1 MRICFGTRITFE
13 QFDWTS
19 IGLPQIS
26 NLPAS
31 TRAST
36 WAEMEAN
43 GLRCTCVVENVGE
56 TGQVTRKQV
65 LKTAI
70 LDLGRNELDDVVL
83 KLTHKEGKLG
93 PFTIRDHIVHR
104 KFVQDGKAS
113 IRLLTQKV
121 QMLISNCPPEQLS
134 LFLRSMAIKVAAR
147 GKHQGAKRRMI
158 GDVSLQ
164 FDEISPLNEKDIENA
179 RRNTGR
185 PNKSLTT
192 PKRGE
197 SITKPPKRKLSE
209 VNTSRDDAECAPMNP
224 AKRPVLLKQSGL
236 PLSAEQGKVLELV
249 KKGDS
254 IFFTGSAG
262 TGKSY
267 LLKRIISTLP
277 PETTFPTASTGAAAC
292 HIGGTTLHAF
302 AGIGIGSGTLEHCIE
317 LASQEH
323 RAAQWRKCRCLIID
337 EISMIDAE
345 YFDKLEAVARAVR
358 NNRKPF
364 GGIQLVLCGD
374 FLQLPPVTKDGD
386 KKQYCFQVG
395 EKLFR
400 CLVYRYI
407 LSLTTGNKDMFDVIS
422 QNRRK

>member
-1 MRICFGTRITFE
+1 MRIYFGMRIALS
-13 QFDWTS
+13 DLIGRA

-31 TRAST
+31 THVIHTDLGRDM
-36 WAEMEAN
+36 MEAN

-56 TGQVTRKQV
+56 SGQVTRKQV

-104 KFVQDGKAS
+104 KFVKDGKAS

-134 LFLRSMAIKVAAR
+134 LFLRSMAIKLAAR
-147 GKHQGAKRRMI
+147 GKLQGAKRRMI
-158 GDVSLQ
+158 GDISLQ

-179 RRNTGR
+179 RRNIGR
-185 PNKSLTT
+185 QNKSLTT

-197 SITKPPKRKLSE
+197 NATKPPKRKLSE
-209 VNTSRDDAECAPMNP
+209 VNTSRDDADCAPMNP

-236 PLSAEQGKVLELV
+236 PLSAEQANVLELV

-254 IFFTGSAG
+254 VFFTGSAG

-267 LLKRIISTLP
+267 LLKRIISMLP

-317 LASQEH
+317 MASQEH
-323 RAAQWRKCRCLIID
+323 RAAQWRKCRCLVID

-345 YFDKLEAVARAVR
+345 YFDKLEAVARRVR

-374 FLQLPPVTKDGD
+374 FLQLPPVTKDGE
-386 KKQYCFQVG
+386 KRQYCFQVG
-395 EKLFR
+395 GNSLLLDLCTSVVPLK
-400 CLVYRYI
+400 I
-407 LSLTTGNKDMFDVIS
+407 LS
-422 QNRRK
+422 

>member
-1 MRICFGTRITFE
+1 M
-13 QFDWTS
+13 
-19 IGLPQIS
+19 
-26 NLPAS
+26 
-31 TRAST
+31 
-36 WAEMEAN
+36 
-43 GLRCTCVVENVGE
+43 RCTCVVENVGE

-209 VNTSRDDAECAPMNP
+209 VNTSRDDAECAPMNECDAP
-224 AKRPVLLKQSGL
+224 TFLW
-236 PLSAEQGKVLELV
+236 
-249 KKGDS
+249 
-254 IFFTGSAG
+254 
-262 TGKSY
+262 
-267 LLKRIISTLP
+267 ISQVT
-277 PETTFPTASTGAAAC
+277 
-292 HIGGTTLHAF
+292 
-302 AGIGIGSGTLEHCIE
+302 
-317 LASQEH
+317 
-323 RAAQWRKCRCLIID
+323 
-337 EISMIDAE
+337 
-345 YFDKLEAVARAVR
+345 
-358 NNRKPF
+358 
-364 GGIQLVLCGD
+364 
-374 FLQLPPVTKDGD
+374 PVTG
-386 KKQYCFQVG
+386 Q
-395 EKLFR
+395 
-400 CLVYRYI
+400 
-407 LSLTTGNKDMFDVIS
+407 S
-422 QNRRK
+422 

>member
-1 MRICFGTRITFE
+1 MRICFGMRIALS
-13 QFDWTS
+13 DLIGRA

-31 TRAST
+31 THVIHTDLGRDM
-36 WAEMEAN
+36 MEAN

-56 TGQVTRKQV
+56 SGQVTRKQV

-104 KFVQDGKAS
+104 KFVKDGKAS

-134 LFLRSMAIKVAAR
+134 LFLRSMAIKLAAR
-147 GKHQGAKRRMI
+147 GKLQGAKRRMI
-158 GDVSLQ
+158 GDISLQ

-179 RRNTGR
+179 RRNIGR
-185 PNKSLTT
+185 QNKSLTT

-197 SITKPPKRKLSE
+197 NATKPPKRKLSE
-209 VNTSRDDAECAPMNP
+209 VNTSRDDADCAPMNP

-236 PLSAEQGKVLELV
+236 PLSAEQANVLELV

-254 IFFTGSAG
+254 VFFTGSAG

-267 LLKRIISTLP
+267 LLKRIISMLP

-317 LASQEH
+317 MASQEH

-345 YFDKLEAVARAVR
+345 YFDKLEAVARRVR

-374 FLQLPPVTKDGD
+374 FLQLPPVTKDGE
-386 KKQYCFQVG
+386 KRRYCFQVG
-395 EKLFR
+395 GNSLLLDLCTSVVPLK
-400 CLVYRYI
+400 I
-407 LSLTTGNKDMFDVIS
+407 LS
-422 QNRRK
+422 

>member
-1 MRICFGTRITFE
+1 MRICFGMRIALS
-13 QFDWTS
+13 DLIGRA

-31 TRAST
+31 THVIHTDLGRDM
-36 WAEMEAN
+36 MEAN

-56 TGQVTRKQV
+56 SGQVTRKQV

-104 KFVQDGKAS
+104 KFVKDGKAS

-134 LFLRSMAIKVAAR
+134 LFLRSMAIKLAAR
-147 GKHQGAKRRMI
+147 GKLQGAKRRMI
-158 GDVSLQ
+158 GDISLQ

-179 RRNTGR
+179 RRNIGR
-185 PNKSLTT
+185 QNKSLTT

-197 SITKPPKRKLSE
+197 NATKPPKRKLSE
-209 VNTSRDDAECAPMNP
+209 VNTSRDDADCAPMNP

-236 PLSAEQGKVLELV
+236 PLSAEQANVLELV

-254 IFFTGSAG
+254 VFFTGSAG

-267 LLKRIISTLP
+267 LLKRIISMLP

-317 LASQEH
+317 MASQEH
-323 RAAQWRKCRCLIID
+323 RAAQWRKCRCLVID

-345 YFDKLEAVARAVR
+345 YFDKLEAVARRVR

-374 FLQLPPVTKDGD
+374 FLQLPPVTKDGE
-386 KKQYCFQVG
+386 KRQYCFQVG
-395 EKLFR
+395 GNSLLLDLCTSVVPLK
-400 CLVYRYI
+400 I
-407 LSLTTGNKDMFDVIS
+407 LS
-422 QNRRK
+422 